1 MRLRFAAPTAITLAT
16 AIVFSAGCSKGTSNS
31 TNSGA
36 NAGGTTTTTTTTA
49 SPSATVTQSTPTT
62 TTPTT
67 SADAATPRGA
77 FTAYYEAVKRKD
89 VDAVMDRFSKGTM
102 TMMEAEAKRK
112 DTTLAAVMKEGL
124 EQAGKD
130 IPDAVP
136 ETRNEKID
144 GDKATL
150 EINDVKKGKWETL
163 NFVREDGE
171 WKLAFDER

>member
-1 MRLRFAAPTAITLAT
+1 MRLRFAALTAITLAT
-16 AIVFSAGCSKGTSNS
+16 AIVFLAGCSKGTSNS

-36 NAGGTTTTTTTTA
+36 GGNAGGTTA

-67 SADAATPRGA
+67 SADATTPKGA

-89 VDAVMDRFSKGTM
+89 VDAVMDLFSKGTM

-130 IPDAVP
+130 IPTEVP

-163 NFVREDGE
+163 NFVKEDGE

>member
-1 MRLRFAAPTAITLAT
+1 
-16 AIVFSAGCSKGTSNS
+16 
-31 TNSGA
+31 
-36 NAGGTTTTTTTTA
+36 
-49 SPSATVTQSTPTT
+49 
-62 TTPTT
+62 
-67 SADAATPRGA
+67 
-77 FTAYYEAVKRKD
+77 
-89 VDAVMDRFSKGTM
+89 MDRFSKGTM

>member
-1 MRLRFAAPTAITLAT
+1 MRLRFAALTAITLLT
-16 AIVFSAGCSKGTSNS
+16 TSMFLAGCSKGTSNS
-31 TNSGA
+31 TNS
-36 NAGGTTTTTTTTA
+36 NAGSNTGVTTA
-49 SPSATVTQSTPTT
+49 SPGTTATQSTPTT

-67 SADAATPRGA
+67 SADASTPTGA

-89 VDAVMDRFSKGTM
+89 VDAVMDLFSKGTM

-130 IPDAVP
+130 IPTAVP

-163 NFVREDGE
+163 HFVKEDGE
-171 WKLAFDER
+171 WKFLF